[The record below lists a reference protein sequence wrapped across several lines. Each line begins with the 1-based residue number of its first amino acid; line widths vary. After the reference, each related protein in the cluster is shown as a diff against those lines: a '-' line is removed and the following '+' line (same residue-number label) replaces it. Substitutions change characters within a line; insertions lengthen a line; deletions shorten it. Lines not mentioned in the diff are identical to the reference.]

1 MATEWITVDQAAE
14 LLKTT
19 PEEVIALMEADQV
32 ESLSAG
38 DVKGPIRLVPRD
50 YVERKTRQ
58 ADPGNP
64 AEGEAGPGEEQ
75 AQKVDVETLD
85 EDAVDSLRPVQHLT
99 EVMTDRYEAIVEALR
114 QSESTEI
121 IEQNLVEL
129 RGAFEVTT
137 EAITHIRELQ
147 ATTAAGLEDTLR
159 QQHMIMENLL
169 TALQSA
175 DQNTAS
181 VVRYQQDFIDAIR
194 QLPEPLQSIQDVQ
207 LGLIELEEKR
217 QQIEQERARFEETDF
232 GRLMTMLVYV
242 LLAAMLI
249 GMLSLGWAVGNQ
261 LPALLEQLRANP
273 GRGVVLEWMQ
283 LIC

>member
-147 ATTAAGLEDTLR
+147 ATTSAGLEDTLR

-249 GMLSLGWAVGNQ
+249 GMLPLGWAVGNQ

>member
-38 DVKGPIRLVPRD
+38 DVKGPIQLVPRD
-50 YVERKTRQ
+50 YVERKTR
-58 ADPGNP
+58 
-64 AEGEAGPGEEQ
+64 EAAPGEERGE
-75 AQKVDVETLD
+75 KVDVETLD
-85 EDAVDSLRPVQHLT
+85 EDAVDTLRPVQHLT

-114 QSESTEI
+114 QSEGTEV
-121 IEQNLVEL
+121 IERNLVEL
-129 RGAFEVTT
+129 KGAFEVTT
-137 EAITHIRELQ
+137 EAITHMRDLQ
-147 ATTAAGLEDTLR
+147 ATTSAGFEDTLR
-159 QQHMIMENLL
+159 QQHLIMENLL

-181 VVRYQQDFIDAIR
+181 VVKYQQDFIDAIR

-217 QQIEQERARFEETDF
+217 QKLEQERARFEETDF

-261 LPALLEQLRANP
+261 LPALLEQLRGSP